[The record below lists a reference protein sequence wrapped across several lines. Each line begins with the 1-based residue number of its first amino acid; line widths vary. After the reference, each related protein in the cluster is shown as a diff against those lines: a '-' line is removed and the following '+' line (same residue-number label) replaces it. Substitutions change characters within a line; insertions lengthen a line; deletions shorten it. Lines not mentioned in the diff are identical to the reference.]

1 MIRFLFLALFS
12 LTLFAQLNMP
22 DPDTFWTYKKIDDK
36 ELKLSVFLPNNYE
49 NGEKFPTI
57 VIFHGGSWSVGDPNM
72 HYADCKYWASRGMI
86 AVSVSY
92 RLKKRDK
99 VEVPFECMKDAK
111 SAIRYLRTNAKKLK
125 VDTHKIVVAGGSA
138 GGQLAASTSMIP
150 KVNDDVY
157 DLAVSAEPQAT
168 ILYNPWFKCRKEWS
182 PTHNIV
188 KNLPPMIIFSGGKD
202 PGIPEQGMVDFYN
215 AMKASSNKVELYIGK
230 NGKHGF
236 CNGRNPKNSFFYW
249 SLKHA
254 DDFLV
259 SQGVLSGRATIKY
272 PEGVNLIG
280 KDEVNHYP

>member
-202 PGIPEQGMVDFYN
+202 PGIPEQEMVDFYN